1 MAEPHHKTKHE
12 PEPPVARSELACIF
26 LDAEKPKERFRI
38 GVEEEKF
45 GVHAETGRPLDY
57 DGAFGVRVVMEDL
70 AQRHGWQCVREQENG
85 PPIALSRGS
94 QSITLEPGAQ
104 LELSGAP
111 LVNLHEVLAERDE
124 HHRELEPISQALGIR
139 WLSTGFHPFSRLDEL
154 PWVPKERYPIMRAY
168 LPTRGAAAHDMM
180 QRTATVQAN
189 YDYSSEV
196 DAMKKLVVSL
206 RLSPILHALFANGP
220 FKEGREATRLSERGN
235 VWLHMDPSRSGL
247 IPSVWNKAV
256 GGKSLPSYDDYIEW
270 ALDAGMFLIWREGV
284 PIKNTG
290 QTFRDFLQNG
300 YQGHRATLSD
310 WRLHLATLFPEARLK
325 STLEV
330 RPLDALPRALSIA
343 AVGVWT
349 GILYDDVALEASLE
363 LTRNL
368 GHDELNQARPELV
381 ARGLDAP
388 VPGFA
393 SGWELGAQL
402 LGIAR
407 AGLERRAA
415 TLGSASEAPYLDAA
429 FDLVHERTCPARLAR
444 ARAASFGDGT
454 KRSIA
459 LATGAAG

>member
-1 MAEPHHKTKHE
+1 MAEPPLHSKDE
-12 PEPPVARSELACIF
+12 AEPPVARSELACIF
-26 LDAEKPKERFRI
+26 LDAEKPKARFRI

-45 GVHAETGRPLDY
+45 GVHAESGRPLAY
-57 DGAFGVRVVMEDL
+57 GGEFGVRVVMEDL

-85 PPIALSRGS
+85 PPIALHRGS

-124 HHRELEPISQALGIR
+124 HHRELEPISRALGIR
-139 WLSTGFHPFSRLDEL
+139 WLSTGFHPFARLDEL

-168 LPTRGAAAHDMM
+168 LPTRGPAAHDMM

-189 YDYSSEV
+189 YDYSSEA

-206 RLSPILHALFANGP
+206 RLSPILHALFANAP

-247 IPSVWNKAV
+247 IPSILRKAV

-270 ALDAGMFLIWREGV
+270 ALDAGMFLIWRDGA

-300 YQGHRATLSD
+300 YEGHRATLSD

-330 RPLDALPRALSIA
+330 RPLDALPRQLSIA
-343 AVGVWT
+343 AVGTWT
-349 GILYDDVALEASLE
+349 GILYDDVALDAALD
-363 LTRNL
+363 LTRSL
-368 GHDELNQARPELV
+368 RHDELDQARPELV

-388 VPGFA
+388 IPGFD
-393 SGWELGAQL
+393 SGWDVGARL
-402 LGIAR
+402 LDIAR
-407 AGLERRAA
+407 GGLERRAVA
-415 TLGSASEAPYLDAA
+415 LGFASEAPFLDAA
-429 FDLVHERTCPARLAR
+429 FDLVHERTCPARLSR
-444 ARAASFGDGT
+444 ARAAALGESTTG
-454 KRSIA
+454 SIA